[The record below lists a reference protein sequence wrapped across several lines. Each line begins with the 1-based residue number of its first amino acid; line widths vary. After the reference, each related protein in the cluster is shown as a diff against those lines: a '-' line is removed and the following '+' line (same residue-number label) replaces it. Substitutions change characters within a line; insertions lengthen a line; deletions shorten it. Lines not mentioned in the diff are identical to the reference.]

1 MLLDCTRIL
10 LATEHTEF
18 DVGAERAAFAL
29 AHRPGVTV
37 SAVVPLVTNV
47 EYETIA
53 PALVAHDEEQAF
65 ARSVA
70 VRTAASAAGV
80 AVETRVRRADAPWR
94 AILAEAEERAAE
106 LIVVRRRGHRG
117 FLANL
122 MVGEMV
128 DKVAT
133 LAPCH
138 VLIVPRA
145 AALPAHRVLAGIDQ
159 TRAGP
164 EVARVAARMAV
175 AAGLPLTLMS
185 VALED
190 SARRT
195 RGRGED
201 ARRCRTHRTRGGGQR
216 GHPGGAW
223 PRRGCHRGD
232 RGRDG
237 VRPRRGRP
245 RRTRDAWPAPAAR
258 RQRAPHRGAR
268 SVRGPGG
275 ETLTPLVRV
284 R

>member
-1 MLLDCTRIL
+1 MHLDCSRIL
-10 LATEHTEF
+10 LATEHTDF

-29 AHRPGVTV
+29 ARRPGVTV

-70 VRTAASAAGV
+70 VRAAASAAGV

-94 AILAEAEERAAE
+94 AILAEAEERAVD

-159 TRAGP
+159 SRAGP

-190 SARRT
+190 SAGARAAAEKTLDAAAHIAREAGASVDT
-195 RGRGED
+195 RAEHGRAADAIAATAAATGSDLVVAGRGGPETHG
-201 ARRCRTHRTRGGGQR
+201 RRLRLGGNAHRIVG
-216 GHPGGAW
+216 
-223 PRRGCHRGD
+223 
-232 RGRDG
+232 
-237 VRPRRGRP
+237 
-245 RRTRDAWPAPAAR
+245 
-258 RQRAPHRGAR
+258 
-268 SVRGPGG
+268 
-275 ETLTPLVRV
+275 LVPCAV
-284 R
+284 LVVKP